1 MLKDDIDRLQKTKE
15 EKVLA
20 AERIRE
26 LQLLCLENAF
36 SAERKGA
43 EDEYEVRHH
52 ELMGLWRF
60 DIDLTDFA
68 LEPIRR
74 SESLSSND
82 CFNICLLVRSVWKRN
97 VKSSPLPLVRCMIFF
112 ILRRGRILNYFFL
125 PY

>member
-36 SAERKGA
+36 TAERKGA

-52 ELMGLWRF
+52 GLMELWRF
-60 DIDLTDFA
+60 DIDLTDLHLNQLGGA
-68 LEPIRR
+68 SR
-74 SESLSSND
+74 SETTIASTSVCSSEA
-82 CFNICLLVRSVWKRN
+82 FG
-97 VKSSPLPLVRCMIFF
+97 
-112 ILRRGRILNYFFL
+112 RGT
-125 PY
+125 